1 VNYHSKD
8 SDYPVEALPQG
19 TFVRVNRLNVLGII
33 TDAFYGE
40 KDVNNTR
47 IIVYTIFLLPKK
59 SFSHISSQEEKFYMT
74 NEYEYDITGYLMMNP
89 VDINK
94 VLPQIEGD
102 LWYEE

>member
-1 VNYHSKD
+1 
-8 SDYPVEALPQG
+8 
-19 TFVRVNRLNVLGII
+19 
-33 TDAFYGE
+33 
-40 KDVNNTR
+40 
-47 IIVYTIFLLPKK
+47 
-59 SFSHISSQEEKFYMT
+59 MT